1 MKAKGVLQI
10 AEVKILSYVQILQ
23 SLTIFRHEKIPILP
37 LCHTD
42 YLDCGI
48 ECNLNNFADNT
59 KLSSA
64 VNTIEERDA
73 IQRDLDRL
81 EKRVH
86 ENLMR
91 FDKAKNIVL
100 HLGWDNPRYDYR
112 LGD

>member
-1 MKAKGVLQI
+1 MREG
-10 AEVKILSYVQILQ
+10 
-23 SLTIFRHEKIPILP
+23 
-37 LCHTD
+37 
-42 YLDCGI
+42 
-48 ECNLNNFADNT
+48 
-59 KLSSA
+59 
-64 VNTIEERDA
+64 RDA
-73 IQRDLDRL
+73 IRRDLDRL